1 MGRIG
6 RGRRGEARLQGH
18 RSARGGDRDDP
29 GAVRS
34 VRAVRVQ
41 ADGERGQRGTEIADR
56 QNRAGQQP
64 AVLLHTGD
72 DGQVP
77 GVGAVLHGG
86 EHQEGGADGHYRR
99 RRRGRGAHVEHGGRR
114 VLHRAQVRDAL
125 AAVRQP
131 GRAVRRHQQRGQRP
145 GGGPV
150 RGVRA
155 GAGRRLPGV
164 RLLQP
169 VHARPGQGAADVPGG
184 AEQHRGGGRV
194 LQVAVAS
201 VPGRGAGQAARLSRG
216 EAGQLPARLRPGERV
231 TGGGQPDR
239 VQAAAELAGRAQDAG
254 VDGTVLRAELH
265 ARRTGIRADRGR
277 QPVRGG
283 AGAEHRRHA
292 GRVPRPADAQQLQHA
307 GGGRGRGDGRAAGAG
322 RDEDRV
328 QPAGRHGAGQG
339 GPDAHQLLRRGQRLA
354 GSREVRQAGAG
365 HHRAQ
370 PGTGVRSERVFQP
383 GQWHAVL
390 VEADAR
396 LHTADTQAPGG
407 LSGRRNP
414 KSSTLRP
421 CSPATF
427 TRLPIETHHHF
438 RCDDLMSN

>member
-1 MGRIG
+1 M
-6 RGRRGEARLQGH
+6 
-18 RSARGGDRDDP
+18 
-29 GAVRS
+29 
-34 VRAVRVQ
+34 
-41 ADGERGQRGTEIADR
+41 
-56 QNRAGQQP
+56 
-64 AVLLHTGD
+64 LLHTGD
-72 DGQVP
+72 DGQVS
-77 GVGAVLHGG
+77 GAGAVLHGG
-86 EHQEGGADGHYRR
+86 EHQKGGVDGHDRR
-99 RRRGRGAHVEHGGRR
+99 RRRGRGAHVQHGGRR

-131 GRAVRRHQQRGQRP
+131 GRAVRRHQQRCERP
-145 GGGPV
+145 GNGPV

-155 GAGRRLPGV
+155 GAERRLPGV
-164 RLLQP
+164 RLFQP

-231 TGGGQPDR
+231 AGGGQPDR
-239 VQAAAELAGRAQDAG
+239 VQAAAEFAGRAQDAG

-283 AGAEHRRHA
+283 AGTEHRRHA
-292 GRVPRPADAQQLQHA
+292 GRVPRTADAQQLQHA

-370 PGTGVRSERVFQP
+370 PGTGVRSKRVLQP
-383 GQWHAVL
+383 GQRHAVL

-414 KSSTLRP
+414 KSSTVRP
-421 CSPATF
+421 YSPATY
-427 TRLPIETHHHF
+427 
-438 RCDDLMSN
+438 